1 LIYKIVPELDYYNG
15 IPTILTSE
23 EAALVVCNKI
33 FNKLPEGT
41 EFFDNDFGPKTK
53 NDIEGSTKAMYFPGE
68 GGRPKI
74 PDPNEVEWLKPE
86 KFCPPDKTFEFIHSG
101 ASANDVR

>member
-1 LIYKIVPELDYYNG
+1 MIYKIVPELDYYNG

-41 EFFDNDFGPKTK
+41 EFFDNDFGPKIK

-86 KFCPPDKTFEFIHSG
+86 
-101 ASANDVR
+101 